1 MSKAYKCD
9 VCGKFCSDC
18 YEITG
23 FDIYPYD
30 YAKRGYPNVDKETVV
45 SEVCEECDNDIKNY
59 IHNKAFETAKKQIKG
74 SIN

>member
-9 VCGKFCSDC
+9 VCGKFYSNC

-30 YAKRGYPNVDKETVV
+30 YAKRGYPNVDKKTVI
-45 SEVCEECDNDIKNY
+45 SEVCEDCYNDIKNY

>member
-1 MSKAYKCD
+1 MSKAYRCD

-30 YAKRGYPNVDKETVV
+30 YAKEAIPML
-45 SEVCEECDNDIKNY
+45 IKR
-59 IHNKAFETAKKQIKG
+59 Q
-74 SIN
+74 